1 MTAITRS
8 RRHPVKHSLPDRIFL
23 TVNFLLLTLFFII
36 ILYPLLFVVVSS
48 VSASGEALSLNLIPK
63 TVSTEGY
70 KAVFEYKWFWVGYG
84 NSLLYAVLGT
94 AISVIV
100 TICCAYPLSRSDFK
114 AGGVMMALCMFTMY
128 FQGGLIP
135 GYLNLRDLKMLD
147 TIWAI
152 VLPGALSIYNMIV
165 MRTFFK
171 TSIPNELREAAY
183 LDGCGDMRYLLQIVL
198 PLSGS
203 IIAVI
208 SLYVAVAQWNNYFA
222 PMVYLNKRELEP
234 LSMVL
239 RELLVLNTVDHMSMA
254 SDPQLMADM
263 ERRQQV
269 MKYAVIVVAS
279 LPVMM
284 IYPFVQKYFVKGVM
298 IGSVKG

>member
-1 MTAITRS
+1 MTAIAKS
-8 RRHPVKHSLPDRIFL
+8 SRHPVKHSLSDRIFL
-23 TVNFLLLTLFFII
+23 TVNFILLTIFFIM

-48 VSASGEALSLNLIPK
+48 FNTGGESLPLNLMPQN
-63 TVSTEGY
+63 VSLEGY
-70 KAVFEYKWFWVGYG
+70 KAVVEYKWFWVGYG

-94 AISVIV
+94 VISVLV

-114 AGGVMMALCMFTMY
+114 GGPIMMALCMFTTY

-135 GYLNLRDLKMLD
+135 GYLNLRDLGMLD
-147 TIWAI
+147 TIWAM
-152 VLPGALSIYNMIV
+152 VLPGALSVYNMIV

-183 LDGCGDMRYLLQIVL
+183 LDGCGDLRYLVQIVL

-222 PMVYLNKRELEP
+222 PMVYLSSRELEP

-239 RELLVLNTVDHMSMA
+239 REILVINSVDPSSMSLA
-254 SDPQLMADM
+254 EIQDM
-263 ERRQQV
+263 EKRQMV
-269 MKYAVIVVAS
+269 MRYAVIVVAS